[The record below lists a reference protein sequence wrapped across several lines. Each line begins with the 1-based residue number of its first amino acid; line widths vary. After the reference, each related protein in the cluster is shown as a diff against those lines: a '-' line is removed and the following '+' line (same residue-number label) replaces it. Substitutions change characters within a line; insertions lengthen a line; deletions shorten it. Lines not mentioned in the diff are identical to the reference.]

1 MHLLNFPLLRH
12 PRCVL
17 YSHLP
22 VFCLYEC
29 FNIKSIVGSLF
40 FFFFF
45 ALGGGVCGAGWS
57 NAPRP
62 CALHSWLLLSFD
74 KFFPLFYFILFI
86 FLLFF
91 SIAKY
96 LALLHNPPPDFSPIN
111 PSTRSF
117 LSRLLYL
124 YCTLS
129 SGLSPPRSSSL

>member
-17 YSHLP
+17 YSHHP
-22 VFCLYEC
+22 VFCLYGC

-40 FFFFF
+40 FFF
-45 ALGGGVCGAGWS
+45 ALGGRGVWCRMVQRP
-57 NAPRP
+57 PRP

-91 SIAKY
+91 SI
-96 LALLHNPPPDFSPIN
+96 ALLHNPPPDFSPIN